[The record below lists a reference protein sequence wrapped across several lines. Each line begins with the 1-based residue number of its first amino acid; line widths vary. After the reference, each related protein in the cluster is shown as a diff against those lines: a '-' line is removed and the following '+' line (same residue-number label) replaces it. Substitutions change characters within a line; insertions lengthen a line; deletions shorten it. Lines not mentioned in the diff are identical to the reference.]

1 MDVEK
6 EIKAAKRLRMWGLII
21 AAVSI
26 VFIAVSLLLSIYG
39 YAEFQGWERVKN
51 VVGNIYSQTQ
61 FPVLSSIWKIA
72 AQADLN
78 EPLRLQNLWFFGEIV
93 VFMVGAAMVGTAN
106 RTLMDIAKA
115 SHAATQ
121 ERRKEQ
127 IKKQQQEKLKEQQ
140 QEKEKDKDLS

>member
-6 EIKAAKRLRMWGLII
+6 EIKAAKWLRMRGLII

-26 VFIAVSLLLSIYG
+26 VFIVVSLLLSIYG
-39 YAEFQGWERVKN
+39 YAEFQGWDRVKN
-51 VVGNIYSQTQ
+51 VVGNIYSHTQ

-78 EPLRLQNLWFFGEIV
+78 EPLQLQNLWFFGEIV
-93 VFMVGAAMVGTAN
+93 IFMVGAAMVGTAN

-115 SHAATQ
+115 SHDATQ

-127 IKKQQQEKLKEQQ
+127 IKKQQEKLNEQQ
-140 QEKEKDKDLS
+140 REKDKDLS